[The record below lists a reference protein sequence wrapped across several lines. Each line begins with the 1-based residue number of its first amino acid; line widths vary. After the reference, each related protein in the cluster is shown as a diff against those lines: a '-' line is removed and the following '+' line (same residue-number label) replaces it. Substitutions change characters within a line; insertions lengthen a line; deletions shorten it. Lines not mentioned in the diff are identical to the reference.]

1 MLLKPP
7 PMGVVTGP
15 FERDLVALDGFV
27 ERGGDVF
34 AEDFEG
40 LGAGGEAL
48 PLEFDAGGFE
58 DADDGLRDFGADAV
72 AGDEGYFVGSS
83 SLCIARSFSAS
94 WCGRS
99 YRLRDPSTRDD

>member
-1 MLLKPP
+1 MRRVTLMLLKPP

-15 FERDLVALDGFV
+15 FERDLVALDRFV
-27 ERGGDVF
+27 EGGGNVF

-48 PLEFDAGGFE
+48 PLPLDAGGFE

-72 AGDEGYFVGSS
+72 AGNEGDFV
-83 SLCIARSFSAS
+83 SLRYSFQLQAAS
-94 WCGRS
+94 HSLVRG
-99 YRLRDPSTRDD
+99 